1 LRSRA
6 EVPRRAGPSA
16 TKTVRVSTGT
26 ATPTSTSASATSATV
41 PLRMTIASSTS
52 TTPTLNTA
60 TVPLGIT
67 IASSTSTNTHT
78 SISSM
83 DKYFDGEVFG
93 KRAVVTDA
101 KEEAIKSILSV
112 RSHQESEKQDNKY
125 DSWKV
130 DNDKIIVREHLRPR
144 CELFTP
150 AGMKGSPATSDL
162 LPMRITIG
170 KFLDSNKTFRIAD
183 CWTKKS
189 AAHCKLA
196 SPWVGTTAF
205 TKKCTTKELY
215 SHSSLNLLTLPGAC
229 CLSMRGCNVANFASP
244 EGRFESL
251 SVPIVWC
258 RYNGASYADIM
269 YSRNN
274 AVLFRRV
281 AVADLCTHDMQSH
294 YVCPATFYSRTL

>member
-1 LRSRA
+1 
-6 EVPRRAGPSA
+6 
-16 TKTVRVSTGT
+16 
-26 ATPTSTSASATSATV
+26 
-41 PLRMTIASSTS
+41 
-52 TTPTLNTA
+52 
-60 TVPLGIT
+60 
-67 IASSTSTNTHT
+67 
-78 SISSM
+78 M
-83 DKYFDGEVFG
+83 DRYFDGEVFG

-205 TKKCTTKELY
+205 TKKCTSKELY
-215 SHSSLNLLTLPGAC
+215 NHSSLNLLTLPGAC
-229 CLSMRGCNVANFASP
+229 CLSMRGCNVADFASP
-244 EGRFESL
+244 EGRFEKSR
-251 SVPIVWC
+251 VPIAFSVDTVRLAYLNC
-258 RYNGASYADIM
+258 LNAMNDTLLRAHYM
-269 YSRNN
+269 YIHHSIV
-274 AVLFRRV
+274 ACSLHEHSFRRV
-281 AVADLCTHDMQSH
+281 AVADRIAVVDRCTHDMLPH
-294 YVCPATFYSRTL
+294 DVCPQPFYSRTC